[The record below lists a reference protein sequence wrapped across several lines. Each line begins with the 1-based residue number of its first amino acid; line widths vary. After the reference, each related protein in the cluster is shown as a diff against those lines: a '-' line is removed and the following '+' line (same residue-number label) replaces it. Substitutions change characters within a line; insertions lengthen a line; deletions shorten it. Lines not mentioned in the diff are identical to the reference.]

1 MVLATYTKTE
11 IHLCRA
17 LQKTADAQENV
28 RDIDD
33 NEETCVS
40 RTRKIT
46 TKKSAQRADFIKNE
60 EFDRYHLWESL

>member
-1 MVLATYTKTE
+1 MSRIA
-11 IHLCRA
+11 
-17 LQKTADAQENV
+17 KTADAQENV

-40 RTRKIT
+40 RTRMIT
-46 TKKSAQRADFIKNE
+46 TKKSAQRADFIKND